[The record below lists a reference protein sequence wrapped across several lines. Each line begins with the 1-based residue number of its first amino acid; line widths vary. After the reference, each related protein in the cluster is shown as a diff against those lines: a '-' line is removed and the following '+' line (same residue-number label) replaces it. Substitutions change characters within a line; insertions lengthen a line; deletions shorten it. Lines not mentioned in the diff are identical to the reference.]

1 MLVFLSVIAC
11 AAMFGLL
18 IYRYDLHEKEPWP
31 LVAIVILLGG
41 VTGWL
46 AGSIEDAILIGL
58 GPKGEAL
65 AVQAAVASL
74 TEEVLKLLAVLLVLV
89 LFAKEFNDPL
99 DGLIYGAFAGLGA
112 AVEESWFY
120 VFSTRDPGMDLVG
133 TEAVRLLL
141 HVFLGGLAGFGVGL
155 ARFRLPHWPLLFFW
169 ALAADL
175 LLHFGWDFLCG
186 IPAQVEDSM
195 LWQRLSAIGLMLT
208 ALVLFGAAVGYGSR
222 CSKAVHAPESSKRLL
237 GWPFSLLVR
246 KREE

>member
-1 MLVFLSVIAC
+1 MLVFLSVITC
-11 AAMFGLL
+11 AAVFAVL

-31 LVAIVILLGG
+31 LVLLVIVLGG
-41 VTGWL
+41 MTGWL
-46 AGSIEDAILIGL
+46 AGSIEDALLIGL
-58 GPKGEAL
+58 GQRGESI

-74 TEEVLKLLAVLLVLV
+74 TEELLKLLAVLFVLV

-120 VFSTRDPGMDLVG
+120 VFSERDPGLDLVG

-155 ARFRLPHWPLLFFW
+155 ARFRLPYWQALFFGAF
-169 ALAADL
+169 ALDL
-175 LLHFGWDFLCG
+175 LLHFGWDALCG
-186 IPAQVEDSM
+186 IPAQGEESM
-195 LWQRLSAIGLMLT
+195 LGQRLLAIGLMLT
-208 ALVLFGAAVGYGSR
+208 ALLLFGLAVAFGSR

-237 GWPFSLLVR
+237 GWPFNR
-246 KREE
+246 IFGPHE